1 VEIFMQKSFDSF
13 VRSAGDLAGVFEY
26 DDGVGYFYLY
36 EVLGQAT
43 GKIIK
48 AIRISSGEPDY
59 AESDIAIR
67 WDRRERSV
75 GLFIRGELWAVFDA
89 EMRHSYGGHYSPHK
103 HADVPHEIS
112 AGFEITN
119 WCLLD
124 LKEP

>member
-1 VEIFMQKSFDSF
+1 MEKSFDSL

-26 DDGVGYFYLY
+26 DDRVGYFYLY

-67 WDRRERSV
+67 WDRQERSV

-89 EMRHSYGGHYSPHK
+89 EMRQSYGGDYSPDK
-103 HADVPHEIS
+103 HADVPLEIS

-119 WCLLD
+119 
-124 LKEP
+124 